1 MLTPDP
7 AAQTAIPLPR
17 RADAERS
24 RSRSRTR
31 AIPTPSRPR
40 WADGATEGVDTGV
53 VDIEDVRPHTNP
65 EGKVCTGTCGN
76 RGKPGHCGYEEG
88 ASEAA
93 LPESTAPAASTETE
107 TKE

>member
-1 MLTPDP
+1 MATPDP
-7 AAQTAIPLPR
+7 TAAVLLPR

-31 AIPTPSRPR
+31 AIPAPSRPR
-40 WADGATEGVDTGV
+40 WADGDATEGIDTGV

-76 RGKPGHCGYEEG
+76 RGKPGHCGYDGDG
-88 ASEAA
+88 AEAA
-93 LPESTAPAASTETE
+93 AVAASTAGTGSES
-107 TKE
+107 KE